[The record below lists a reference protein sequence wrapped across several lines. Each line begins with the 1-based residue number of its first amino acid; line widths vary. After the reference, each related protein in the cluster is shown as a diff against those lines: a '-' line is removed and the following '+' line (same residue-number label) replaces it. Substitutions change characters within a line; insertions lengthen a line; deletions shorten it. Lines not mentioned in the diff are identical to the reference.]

1 MRTQDFVQKR
11 DSILS
16 VFNQSRIELIKL
28 NAEIDKTVEENMKE
42 FERIRDENDSL
53 LGLKSSNQKALKF
66 FSKIFNK

>member
-28 NAEIDKTVEENMKE
+28 NAEIDKTVEEN
-42 FERIRDENDSL
+42 DSL
-53 LGLKSSNQKALKF
+53 LDLKSSNQKALKF